1 MSEDARVGDVR
12 RMIYEYVRSP
22 SLRHIRDGYALN
34 KLAIEIVRTIDRGNS
49 IWRKWD
55 GQREFL
61 LKSCLRCWI
70 PLPALLEALNEL
82 PGPKLTKTDVEQ
94 RLRQMEEDQSE
105 YAWDRQRDFCL
116 EIYEREKAEG
126 TELIAIAALIRE
138 QLEQLE
144 EREREEQME
153 AYRKRQEQDRLA
165 REHRLLSGADIGWT
179 QIAGSTAW
187 YCRVNARTFRLVPTA
202 NKRWSLCRVKAV
214 DDAEKADI
222 LGTYSG
228 RSDATKAVK
237 QMAYQP
243 EPRW

>member
-1 MSEDARVGDVR
+1 
-12 RMIYEYVRSP
+12 MIYEYVRSP

-34 KLAIEIVRTIDRGNS
+34 KLAIDIVRSIDRGNS

-116 EIYEREKAEG
+116 EIYERE
-126 TELIAIAALIRE
+126 
-138 QLEQLE
+138 
-144 EREREEQME
+144 
-153 AYRKRQEQDRLA
+153 RLSTGPCDLPLVFHPA
-165 REHRLLSGADIGWT
+165 TTGA
-179 QIAGSTAW
+179 
-187 YCRVNARTFRLVPTA
+187 
-202 NKRWSLCRVKAV
+202 RWSFTPVGA
-214 DDAEKADI
+214 
-222 LGTYSG
+222 G
-228 RSDATKAVK
+228 
-237 QMAYQP
+237 
-243 EPRW
+243 